1 MNAAVTQ
8 VMTPMDLCNLIT
20 HETVALL
27 YGADGDGIDTAEE
40 LRDAMKV
47 YAAACGLEDDVS
59 VHLAWI
65 DSELASARQFADTGE
80 DTPHL
85 LDPDRL
91 IITPNA
97 AMQVEL
103 LWSIFRAAVGEWD
116 AQKRKSL
123 LELAIMVTD
132 MGGLEDKLLYGEEPS
147 DHSATCEDYQR
158 ELEEV
163 QTALSKMTDQE
174 ETEDVPLLPAPQ

>member
-1 MNAAVTQ
+1 
-8 VMTPMDLCNLIT
+8 
-20 HETVALL
+20 
-27 YGADGDGIDTAEE
+27 
-40 LRDAMKV
+40 
-47 YAAACGLEDDVS
+47 
-59 VHLAWI
+59 
-65 DSELASARQFADTGE
+65 
-80 DTPHL
+80 
-85 LDPDRL
+85 
-91 IITPNA
+91 
-97 AMQVEL
+97 MQVEL

>member
-65 DSELASARQFADTGE
+65 DSVLACARQFADTGE